1 MYRIIIIIAMLIL
14 IAGSAMGETYA
25 EAFQS
30 ANKQYESKHFEQA
43 ISKYNEIL
51 GTGFESSAI
60 YFNLGNAY
68 FKKGDLGNAIV
79 NYRRAERLDP
89 TDDDIAENLS
99 FARNYTA
106 IQMEGVELNPIR
118 NFIAVTLKPYQL
130 NLLAWVSSLCFI
142 FLMIL
147 LTVRFGLGFKNRTL
161 RGSIVAG
168 ITLLLVVSLLTTYKY
183 RIDYLTDYAVLV
195 AEDVPIHTGP
205 TNASDIELQGM
216 PGMEVEI
223 LSASGDYYN
232 VLFENKRRGWVH
244 KELVAVI

>member
-1 MYRIIIIIAMLIL
+1 MAMLL
-14 IAGSAMGETYA
+14 FMSGSVLGETYA
-25 EAFQS
+25 EAFTS
-30 ANKQYESKHFEQA
+30 ANNQYESKHFEQA
-43 ISKYNEIL
+43 IGKYKEIL

-89 TDDDIAENLS
+89 TDNDISENLA
-99 FARNYTA
+99 FARNFTA
-106 IQMEGVELNPIR
+106 IQMEGVELNPVR
-118 NFIAVTLKPYQL
+118 NFISVALKPYKL
-130 NLLAWVSSLCFI
+130 DLLAWVSSGCFI
-142 FLMIL
+142 FLSIL
-147 LTVRFGLGFKNRTL
+147 LIIRLGFGFKSRIL
-161 RGSIVAG
+161 RAGIVAG
-168 ITLLLVVSLLTTYKY
+168 VTLLLVISMLTTYKY

-205 TNASDIELQGM
+205 TEASDIELRGT

-223 LSASGDYYN
+223 ISATGDFFN
-232 VLFENKRRGWVH
+232 VLFENKRRGWVR